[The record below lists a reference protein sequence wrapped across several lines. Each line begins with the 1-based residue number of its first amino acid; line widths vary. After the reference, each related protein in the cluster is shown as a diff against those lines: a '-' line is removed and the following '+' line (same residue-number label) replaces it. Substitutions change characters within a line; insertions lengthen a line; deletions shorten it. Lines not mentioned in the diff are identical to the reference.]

1 MDLAVQGPRA
11 KRMVGDG
18 RDRARVALLLA
29 DGDGVAQVHG
39 AATLADIVAVPGGN
53 LYINIALDD
62 ALAAES
68 RSQGQ
73 TRSHVETVGLVIVH
87 LRQVFHAFFYDDVA
101 GGAGAVAAASVLELN
116 AEIQTN
122 VKKGFGLP
130 VLVIRQLASF
140 EFYRLT
146 VDGDLG
152 KIPL

>member
-11 KRMVGDG
+11 KDG
-18 RDRARVALLLA
+18 GRWKRQARVALLFA

-53 LYINIALDD
+53 LYINITLDD
-62 ALAAES
+62 ALAAEA

-87 LRQVFHAFFYDDVA
+87 LRQVFHTVFNDDVA
-101 GGAGAVAAASVLELN
+101 GGARTIAAASVLELD

-122 VKKGFGLP
+122 VEKRFRFP
-130 VLVIRQLASF
+130 VLVIRQLAGF

-152 KIPL
+152 QIPL